1 MYVFLN
7 GKFVKKENAKISL
20 DDSSFLYGYG
30 AYETLRARNGNVE
43 YLDQHLKRL
52 EHSLDVLLLP
62 THYSNAVI
70 NDTIKE
76 LMNKNKLENAKI
88 RITVT
93 KQTFLITGN
102 EFNGYDKK
110 YYESGSSLIV
120 YATSRVLPEAKTTS
134 CANQRIIKKL
144 ADNEKAVDGI
154 IVEKEIVKECATSNI
169 FGVRKGI
176 VYTPKTGILAGVTK
190 NVLIKIAKKQGIKI
204 IEEDFNVNFLLSCSE
219 CFITSALK
227 WVMPVVK
234 IDDKIV
240 GNGKL
245 GKITKKLMDLNIT
258 DKQ

>member
-7 GKFVKKENAKISL
+7 GKFVKEKDATVPL

-30 AYETLRARNGNVE
+30 VYETLLVRNGKIN
-43 YLDQHLKRL
+43 YLNEHLKRL
-52 EHSLDVLLLP
+52 EHSMDILLLQTDYP
-62 THYSNAVI
+62 EFVI
-70 NDTIKE
+70 RDMVQELIK
-76 LMNKNKLENAKI
+76 KNKLENAKI

-93 KQTFLITGN
+93 KQTFLITEN
-102 EFNGYDKK
+102 EFHGYDKK
-110 YYESGSSLIV
+110 YYESGASLII

-154 IVEKEIVKECATSNI
+154 IVEKEIVRECATSNI
-169 FGVRKGI
+169 FGVRKEI

-190 NVLIKIAKKQGIKI
+190 NVLIKIAKKQGIEI
-204 IEEDFNVNFLLSCSE
+204 IEEDFNIKFLLSCSE

-227 WVMPVVK
+227 GVMPVVK

-240 GNGKL
+240 GNGKI